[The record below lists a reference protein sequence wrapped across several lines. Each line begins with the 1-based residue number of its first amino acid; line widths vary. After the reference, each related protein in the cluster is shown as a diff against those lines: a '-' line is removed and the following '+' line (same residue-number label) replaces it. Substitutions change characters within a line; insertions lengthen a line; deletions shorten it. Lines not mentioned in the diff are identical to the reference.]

1 MRSGACGS
9 GLKRGSLDC
18 MRRRSLCYRRLHD
31 AARGPRRPQR
41 APSAASSQTCR
52 STQPGAPPRQAQ
64 LRAELQARFAGGLSP
79 PDTRKMRT
87 AALCGMLAVVVVSGH
102 ASPRRTRN
110 ALYVRGLLAPELTVV
125 PFQSPSSNTLP
136 RLRTARIP
144 DSPHDASGR
153 QMCSPSGSHRSRPVA
168 PCDQILQICVSH
180 VKRSPAASRDRR
192 HNKKQR
198 RASSR
203 CPPAP

>member
-1 MRSGACGS
+1 LTACGGGAFVIGVS
-9 GLKRGSLDC
+9 TTQREVQDGRSELHQQPAPKLVALRSPGRRHSKPSCALSCKRVLLAGCHRQTLARC
-18 MRRRSLCYRRLHD
+18 ALLH
-31 AARGPRRPQR
+31 
-41 APSAASSQTCR
+41 S
-52 STQPGAPPRQAQ
+52 
-64 LRAELQARFAGGLSP
+64 
-79 PDTRKMRT
+79 
-87 AALCGMLAVVVVSGH
+87 ALCGMLAVVVVAGH

-110 ALYVRGLLAPELTVV
+110 ALYVRGLLAPELTIV
-125 PFQSPSSNTLP
+125 PFPSPSPNTLP
-136 RLRTARIP
+136 RWRTARIP

-192 HNKKQR
+192 HNKKQC